1 MGLFVSL
8 YKRTS
13 DLARELMHN
22 VGRKEERVAGKEGR
36 NEGRMAG
43 RIDKVY
49 LFLLN
54 KIGISHSSFK

>member
-1 MGLFVSL
+1 
-8 YKRTS
+8 
-13 DLARELMHN
+13 MHN

-43 RIDKVY
+43 RIDRVY